1 MFETIWESR
10 NTKPR
15 LACGF
20 QTALTLLGR
29 QQLRKWGWDA
39 LLDQALLQLHVFR
52 CHSTSRGGQADTG
65 CGERGKRVGEV
76 DERTGVGN
84 MGSRSWWMES
94 GTYQGLLDSDHPRK
108 RELESHLALGG
119 AGAWVYPTR
128 PEITSTA
135 GLVSSSRAFPGLGQ
149 STGCQAH
156 VLLPSLLWTCM
167 AWGLGTLISHQQCKI
182 HSLPTCKFLPN
193 TSEKDVFSVHPL
205 IVQPPLSS
213 EVATGI

>member
-15 LACGF
+15 LVCGF

-29 QQLRKWGWDA
+29 QQLGKVGLGCTA
-39 LLDQALLQLHVFR
+39 GPAPLQLQVFR
-52 CHSTSRGGQADTG
+52 STALPEEARLTQDM
-65 CGERGKRVGEV
+65 EREKKKVGEV
-76 DERTGVGN
+76 TERMGVGN
-84 MGSRSWWMES
+84 MGSQRLWIES
-94 GTYQGLLDSDHPRK
+94 GAYQGLLDNDHPRK

-119 AGAWVYPTR
+119 AGTWVHPTR
-128 PEITSTA
+128 PEITSAA
-135 GLVSSSRAFPGLGQ
+135 GLVSSSRAFPGLGR

-167 AWGLGTLISHQQCKI
+167 AWGLETLISHQQCKI

-193 TSEKDVFSVHPL
+193 TSKKDVFSVHPL

-213 EVATGI
+213 ETAAGI